1 MNNKTFKFIF
11 NIFFKTIL
19 VLKRIFINFIRT
31 LKTILT
37 LMKFNFNKISTIILG
52 GFIIASCNGSAD
64 KNEIDKDV
72 LDPNSSINTNF
83 DGKLFSIPSPIQ
95 ISLLLKQANIPFNE
109 SLLNQTDKSKNYTTE
124 YLQAL
129 NLGIYGT
136 DLGYASI
143 NEQNGISLKYLS
155 VVEGLTSKLGLEG
168 AFDKNFMSRFEKYHT
183 NKDSIMGIISDAF
196 RKGDNFLKNAKR
208 KSTSSLILA
217 GGWIE
222 SINFACKLNS
232 IKENQNIINRIGE
245 QQQTLTSLIDILVE
259 YNTNNSNDVL
269 IADLNELKTIYEK
282 VVIDY
287 QFVAP
292 KTDEAKKETTLQHT
306 YKVKIEKE
314 VLTEIES
321 KISAIRAKIIN

>member
-1 MNNKTFKFIF
+1 MNNKTFKLIF

-287 QFVAP
+287 QFVEP

>member
-314 VLTEIES
+314 VLAEIES
-321 KISAIRAKIIN
+321 KISAIRAKITN

>member
-1 MNNKTFKFIF
+1 
-11 NIFFKTIL
+11 
-19 VLKRIFINFIRT
+19 
-31 LKTILT
+31 
-37 LMKFNFNKISTIILG
+37 MKFNFNKISTIILG

-183 NKDSIMGIISDAF
+183 NKDSIMVIISDAF

-321 KISAIRAKIIN
+321 KISAIRAKITN

>member
-37 LMKFNFNKISTIILG
+37 LMKFNFNKIATIILG

-259 YNTNNSNDVL
+259 YNTNNSNDGL

-314 VLTEIES
+314 VLAEIES
-321 KISAIRAKIIN
+321 KISAIRAKITN

>member
-1 MNNKTFKFIF
+1 
-11 NIFFKTIL
+11 
-19 VLKRIFINFIRT
+19 
-31 LKTILT
+31 
-37 LMKFNFNKISTIILG
+37 MKFNFNKISTIILG

>member
-1 MNNKTFKFIF
+1 MK
-11 NIFFKTIL
+11 L
-19 VLKRIFINFIRT
+19 NFI
-31 LKTILT
+31 
-37 LMKFNFNKISTIILG
+37 KIATIILG
-52 GFIIASCNGSAD
+52 GFIIASCNGTTD
-64 KNEIDKDV
+64 KSEIDKAV

-95 ISLLLKQANIPFNE
+95 MSLLLKEANIPFNE
-109 SLLNQTDKSKNYTTE
+109 GLLNQIDKSKKYTTE
-124 YLQAL
+124 HQQAL

-168 AFDKNFMSRFEKYHT
+168 AFDKNFMTRFEKFHT

-208 KSTSSLILA
+208 KSTSSLILT

-222 SINFACKLNS
+222 SMNFACKLNS

-245 QQQTLTSLIDILVE
+245 QQQTLTSLIEILEE
-259 YNTNNSNDVL
+259 YNTNNLNDVL
-269 IADLNELKTIYEK
+269 IADLTELKTIYDK

-292 KTDEAKKETTLQHT
+292 KTNEAKKETTLQHT
-306 YKVKIEKE
+306 YKVKVDKA
-314 VLTEIES
+314 VLAEIGS
-321 KISAIRAKIIN
+321 KISAIRDKITN